1 VTFDLTGVVNGFQDA
16 LVEFNTA
23 TGFINNPDGTI
34 TFENYSVGA
43 VFMPSGLGYYVNPPA
58 TSAIPV
64 YAQLIFTFQLYDKA
78 QGDQDSDGIPSI
90 VEDLNGNGIE
100 EDDDTD
106 EDGLPNY
113 VDADDDGD
121 GRPTA
126 DEIEIDEDGN
136 ITYPDSDNDGIVD
149 YLDSD
154 S

>member
-1 VTFDLTGVVNGFQDA
+1 MKKY
-16 LVEFNTA
+16 
-23 TGFINNPDGTI
+23 I
-34 TFENYSVGA
+34 
-43 VFMPSGLGYYVNPPA
+43 
-58 TSAIPV
+58 
-64 YAQLIFTFQLYDKA
+64 
-78 QGDQDSDGIPSI
+78 
-90 VEDLNGNGIE
+90 
-100 EDDDTD
+100 DTD